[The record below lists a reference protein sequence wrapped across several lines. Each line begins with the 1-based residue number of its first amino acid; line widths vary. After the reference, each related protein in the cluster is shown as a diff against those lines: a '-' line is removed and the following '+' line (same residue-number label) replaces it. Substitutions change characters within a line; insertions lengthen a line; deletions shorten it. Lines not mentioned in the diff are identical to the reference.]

1 MTVTHIPYFDRSTFW
16 QARQVV
22 SPSQL
27 LFGWSLFLFS
37 CNIPFWRCSIL
48 SYIDPSLESF
58 SVPLPLQELSN
69 CSRLIVNHRQQE
81 EERSTKICWGAGQ
94 PWFLSS
100 SYRCCAHHLKS
111 FLPWASLAINL
122 TAMTPSTTMAA
133 YLPRVSTPNQPLA
146 RPEDSW
152 YANYDDWS
160 FPAGACQHW
169 AELGGRQACQRGQS

>member
-1 MTVTHIPYFDRSTFW
+1 M
-16 QARQVV
+16 
-22 SPSQL
+22 

-122 TAMTPSTTMAA
+122 TAMISKVSMGFRYLLTRFIIGYLQSTTPSTTKAA